1 MVRQI
6 RKTVKETVDG
16 IPWMDD
22 VTKSRAKEKVADI
35 QEKNY
40 NKLLSNKIRNLLQ
53 LDNVKSLVGFPDD
66 FLDFAYIDNL
76 HGAVSHSKFY
86 PAASFFVYEPHF
98 YENCS
103 IPFMPCR

>member
-22 VTKSRAKEKVADI
+22 VTKSRAKEKVGAI
-35 QEKNY
+35 EENTIISCLV
-40 NKLLSNKIRNLLQ
+40 KLETFLQ

-76 HGAVSHSKFY
+76 HGAVSYPKFY
-86 PAASFFVYEPHF
+86 PAARFFVYEPLGSF
-98 YENCS
+98 LRKL
-103 IPFMPCR
+103 IDTV

>member
-22 VTKSRAKEKVADI
+22 VTKSRAKEKVGAI
-35 QEKNY
+35 EENTIISCLV
-40 NKLLSNKIRNLLQ
+40 KLETFLQ